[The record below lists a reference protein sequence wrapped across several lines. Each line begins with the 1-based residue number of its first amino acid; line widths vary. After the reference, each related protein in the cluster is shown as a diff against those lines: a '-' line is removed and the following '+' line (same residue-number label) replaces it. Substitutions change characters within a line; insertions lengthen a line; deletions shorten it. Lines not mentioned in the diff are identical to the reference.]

1 MKKYPLILILAIT
14 TLGFV
19 QSVAAQ
25 DLVYKPINPA
35 FGGDTFNYQ
44 WLLNS
49 AQEQNDYKEKTGYSS
64 FDDDPLKQFEQD
76 LNRQILSQLSRRLF
90 TNVFGEDGLNEGT
103 FEIGGFQIEIR
114 NFPDGIH
121 INILDV
127 TKGGETSI
135 IVPYF

>member
-90 TNVFGEDGLNEGT
+90 NNVFGEDGLNEGT